1 MSDYDQQVRDYLAYC
16 RQAWKQLR
24 GNLDLRYHPTAEGA
38 VKMIPHNGVPAEA
51 RKIREA
57 FRELTGVTPLKTT
70 ETEEND
76 R

>member
-1 MSDYDQQVRDYLAYC
+1 
-16 RQAWKQLR
+16 
-24 GNLDLRYHPTAEGA
+24 
-38 VKMIPHNGVPAEA
+38 VPAEA